1 MSKARKENK
10 NTYPLAHCIES
21 TLEKPKGKIKNVQS
35 RDTGNIGNKTKDRR
49 QRKLKKNTTQKTETN
64 EQHRPHKKQRMNA
77 GDCDGQAVPVSYKT
91 TTMLL
96 ILKSGNRLVGHI
108 HSGNDQRSI
117 GILRN

>member
-64 EQHRPHKKQRMNA
+64 EQHRPHKNRGGMQVIVMDKQF
-77 GDCDGQAVPVSYKT
+77 
-91 TTMLL
+91 LFL
-96 ILKSGNRLVGHI
+96 IRQPPCYLY
-108 HSGNDQRSI
+108 
-117 GILRN
+117 